1 MNQRFSNEQFKRMP
15 LVGILRG
22 YPDAKVNGILNAAR
36 QAGLTTMEIT
46 MNTEGAAEM
55 IERAVGRHGEEMNIG
70 AGTVCNVSDLEMA
83 LGAGAQFIVTPILD
97 EQIIQ
102 ECRDRDIPVFA
113 GAFTPTEIYRA
124 WSIGASMVKVF
135 PSEFLG
141 PAYIKSVLAPLN
153 QVRVMPTG
161 GVSLEN
167 METYWRAG
175 ASAFGMGSQ
184 LLHKEYIAAEDWHAL
199 AAHFRQFCERYRQL
213 AAGSIG

>member
-1 MNQRFSNEQFKRMP
+1 MDNLFSNELFKKMP

-22 YPDAKVNGILNAAR
+22 YDPPKVDGILRAAY

-46 MNTEGAAEM
+46 MNSEGAPAM
-55 IERAVGRHGEEMNIG
+55 IERAVRRHGSEMNIG
-70 AGTVCNVSDLEMA
+70 AGTVCNVSDLEIA

-102 ECRDRDIPVFA
+102 ECRERDIPVFA

-124 WSIGASMVKVF
+124 WAIGASLVKVF

-141 PAYIKSVLAPLN
+141 PDYIKSVLAPLN
-153 QVRVMPTG
+153 QVQVMPTG

-167 METYWRAG
+167 MTAYWQAG
-175 ASAFGMGSQ
+175 ARAFGMGSQ
-184 LLHKEYIAAEDWHAL
+184 LLNKALIATEDWNGL
-199 AAHFRQFCERYRQL
+199 AAHLRQFCDHYRSL
-213 AAGSIG
+213 ASNGK

>member
-1 MNQRFSNEQFKRMP
+1 MNQAFSNELFKRMP

-22 YPDAKVNGILNAAR
+22 YSEVSVDGILGAAQ

-46 MNTEGAAEM
+46 MNTDGAAGM
-55 IERAVGRHGEEMNIG
+55 IERAVQAYGVTMNIG

-83 LGAGAQFIVTPILD
+83 LGAGAQFVVTPVLD
-97 EQIIQ
+97 EQIIA

-124 WSIGASMVKVF
+124 WAIGASMVKVF

-153 QVRVMPTG
+153 QVQVMPTG
-161 GVSLEN
+161 GVSLDN
-167 METYWRAG
+167 MVDYWQAG
-175 ASAFGMGSQ
+175 ARAFGMGSK
-184 LLHKEYIAAEDWHAL
+184 LLHKEYIAAGDWSGL
-199 AAHFRQFCERYRQL
+199 AAHFRRFCERYR
-213 AAGSIG
+213 AIAG